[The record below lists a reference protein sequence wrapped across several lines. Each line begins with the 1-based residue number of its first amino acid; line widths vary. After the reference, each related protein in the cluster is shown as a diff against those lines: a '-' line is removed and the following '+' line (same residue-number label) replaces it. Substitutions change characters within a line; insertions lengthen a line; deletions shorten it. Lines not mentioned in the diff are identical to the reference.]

1 MISYLEKILSRMY
14 RKKGGNPYEINF
26 EYIVKCIGQDTLV
39 VSMKNVKKRKEVEEL
54 RLLLWTRQKL
64 LHYSAF
70 FVEWW
75 RERENDRKV

>member
-1 MISYLEKILSRMY
+1 MY

-54 RLLLWTRQKL
+54 RLLL
-64 LHYSAF
+64 
-70 FVEWW
+70 
-75 RERENDRKV
+75 